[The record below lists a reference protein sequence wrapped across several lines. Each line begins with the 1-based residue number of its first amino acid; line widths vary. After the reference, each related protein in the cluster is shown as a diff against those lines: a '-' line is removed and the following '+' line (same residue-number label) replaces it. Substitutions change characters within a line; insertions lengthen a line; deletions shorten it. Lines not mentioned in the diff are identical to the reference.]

1 MALPLDQQQVR
12 NIQLVFQM
20 AKKLQHDIAVLEKY
34 RNEKPPR
41 VFVEFCQI
49 RNRHNDIQG
58 LVYVIQE
65 KMLDLSDLLPPQM
78 SRWLMQAK
86 LKAIGIFVEI
96 SLGFVRNPPLTLTGS
111 LTARDVLENEQKNF
125 SEARTL
131 FNKLLMEQA
140 VDDKLSDQLDRT
152 LGMIDE
158 TIGIIE
164 RLLARSRNYLE
175 EFV

>member
-1 MALPLDQQQVR
+1 
-12 NIQLVFQM
+12 
-20 AKKLQHDIAVLEKY
+20 
-34 RNEKPPR
+34 
-41 VFVEFCQI
+41 
-49 RNRHNDIQG
+49 
-58 LVYVIQE
+58 
-65 KMLDLSDLLPPQM
+65 MLDLSDLLPPQM